1 MNDPDFYRPGR
12 VGKLLPPDVSAAIN
26 AGIADS
32 DRAFHGEE
40 PGVLLLLVDP
50 QVDFIHVDGALSV
63 PGAVED
69 TRRTIEWIFR
79 NLGSIDT
86 IAASLDSHYPQHIFF
101 PTWWVDE
108 RGEHPAPYT
117 VILPEQVRSGRWQPV
132 YQQEWS
138 RSYVE
143 RLHAQAKK
151 DLMIWPFHAMLG
163 TPGHAI
169 TPALYEA
176 LAYQSAASGN
186 PLRLIVKGT
195 LPETEFYSIL
205 EAEVKPQ
212 QGERGELNRELL
224 EWMVG
229 FEQVFIAGQAKSHC
243 VLETLTSIGR
253 FYQDQPETMAKFHLL
268 TDCTSSVQHPEI
280 DFEAIAQD
288 ALSGFERQGL
298 RLVTSEAPLDVRRP
312 AS

>member
-1 MNDPDFYRPGR
+1 MKFPAFYRPNQ
-12 VGKLLPPDVSAAIN
+12 VGKLYPPDVSAAVD
-26 AGIADS
+26 AGAADS
-32 DRAFHGEE
+32 GKAIHPER
-40 PGVLLLLVDP
+40 PGTLLLLVDP
-50 QVDFIHVDGALSV
+50 QVDFVHTDGALSV

-79 NLGSIDT
+79 NLASIDR

-108 RGEHPAPYT
+108 HGEHPVPYT
-117 VILPEQVRSGRWQPV
+117 VILPEDVKSGRWRPV

-138 RSYVE
+138 SSYVE
-143 RLHAQAKK
+143 RLHEQAKK
-151 DLMIWPFHAMLG
+151 DLMIWPFHTMLG

-176 LAYQSAASGN
+176 LAYQTAASGN

-212 QGERGELNRELL
+212 DGSRGELNRELL

-229 FEQVFIAGQAKSHC
+229 FERVFVAGQAKSHC
-243 VLETLTSIGR
+243 VLETLTSISR
-253 FYQDQPETMAKFHLL
+253 FFKGQPEKMAKFHLL

-280 DFEAIAQD
+280 DFEALAQE
-288 ALSGFERQGL
+288 ALAGFEDQGL
-298 RLVTSEAPLDVRRP
+298 QLATSETPLE
-312 AS
+312 